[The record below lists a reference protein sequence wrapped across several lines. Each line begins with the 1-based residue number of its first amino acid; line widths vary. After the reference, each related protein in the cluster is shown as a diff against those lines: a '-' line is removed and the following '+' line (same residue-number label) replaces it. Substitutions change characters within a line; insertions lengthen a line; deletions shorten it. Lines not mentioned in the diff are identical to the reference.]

1 MRVLGLMGSPR
12 IRGNSDLLL
21 DAALQAA
28 TDAGADCQRVVL
40 NRLEVKPCQHCE
52 GCTRTQGQCVIEDE
66 MQSLY
71 EPLRTAD
78 RIVLAAPVFFMSL
91 PAQTK
96 AMIDR
101 CQPFWVIKY
110 LMKQAVG
117 RSEHERRGLYLGVG
131 GCDFRTLFDS
141 TRLILRAWF
150 NILDVPQWDVLTYQ
164 PVERRGEIKQ
174 HPTALVE
181 ATEAARSLVH
191 TP

>member
-1 MRVLGLMGSPR
+1 MKVLGLMGSPR

-28 TDAGADCQRVVL
+28 SDAGAECQKFVL
-40 NRLEVKPCQHCE
+40 NRLEIRPCQHCE
-52 GCTRTQGQCVIEDE
+52 GCTRTKGQCVVEDE

-78 RIVLAAPVFFMSL
+78 RIVLAAPAFFMSL

-110 LMKQAVG
+110 LMKQPVG
-117 RSEHERRGLYLGVG
+117 QSEHERRGLYLGVG

-141 TRLILRAWF
+141 ARLILRAWF
-150 NILDVPQWDVLTYQ
+150 SILDVPQWDVLTYQ
-164 PVERRGEIKQ
+164 PVERRGEIRG
-174 HPTALVE
+174 HPTALAGVRE
-181 ATEAARSLVH
+181 AGNRLAL
-191 TP
+191 P